1 MNMNIIDYIYPLTT
15 SEQETV
21 SSQTKGW
28 ESVTHAINDLQSE
41 TLTIRFNAPTPVNH
55 LSFTV
60 KGCTHGTLQITG
72 ITEDNMSIPLATNLA
87 NSMMTM
93 ITPTLTTYTYT
104 ITSLTPIQGLLFTFT
119 PLKADAAYT
128 WIVENLMISSTLT
141 DTHPL
146 DYEGLQT
153 VDSQQNINTLHVTST
168 APGNST
174 KAYWIS
180 SLTDTSTRSQF
191 LTLPLPSYPVSGVT
205 LNPLYEG
212 QQLNVYY
219 NQNTVHQLTWDYSPH
234 QNMYSLEDVTSV
246 ENGSLTGLV
255 GAATFTI
262 PPLSQLPLTLTMR
275 VLLTST
281 YPTCTLTFNGTP
293 YTLTITSENISVEDT
308 FNNTQ
313 ITVLEFPQSLAV
325 DAYNHLLDMS
335 LTITADMI
343 ILTATASKLTSQG
356 TIISTDD
363 LGTSSQQI
371 PSAIT
376 ILGQETTVTDTPITL
391 PETEETLYLQ
401 LTRPEPYHTL
411 GTINTQTI
419 TNPLTLIGDDNNSI
433 GYDSEDI
440 NPFNSA
446 ASSHLITTPTTITFT
461 CPNNSLF
468 YTLTTHIKGS
478 LPTSSNTVFLITDT
492 TTGDTLPLQ
501 CEAMN
506 SLETDDQWWTEYA
519 TTFRFP
525 EKYYEH
531 QLTLT
536 ITPLTPLTLSM
547 LRLWNT
553 TAPQQ
558 LIPLDTSNGTS
569 FNPTVSI
576 PLQLLTMSSTP
587 QLTSFTT
594 HLFQAESLTL
604 TNGILNSLTLTTGNT
619 PLLTYTSTQSVS
631 KYTTCGLIPSPR
643 TSWEPLVLNRTLNSQ
658 STGFP
663 YVCHGGTLLLEFT
676 QLTPISLSMDMMLH
690 TLQNLDYQPPEKNEN
705 STTAAT
711 LTEAEKTYY
720 QNPSNI
726 TNPLITISN
735 TQQTTHAIP
744 GIPPHHIQQRSETV
758 SRMTSIHELPHV
770 NENTDYQIVNGQ
782 TLDHTVLLPGHQQ
795 SVSPSDLRMLMNSLT
810 PYTNGK
816 STHQNASRTLSKQ
829 FHLQQF
835 TTRTRNHTAYHT
847 GLLNFTWQPVNT
859 LIDDQLTLTGSM
871 LTIQTPRTLSYM
883 EKTLTHNHTNG
894 ILNSLTLTTG
904 KTPLLTYT
912 STQSVSKYTTC
923 GLIPSP
929 RTSWEPLVLNRT
941 LNSQSTGFPY
951 VCHGGTLLLE
961 FTQLTP
967 ISLSMD
973 MMLHT
978 LQNLDYQPP
987 EKNENSTTAATL
999 TEAEKTYYQNPSN
1012 ITNPL
1017 ITISNTQQ
1025 TTHAIPGIPP
1035 HHIQQRSETVSRMTS
1050 IHELPHVN
1058 ENTDYQIVNGQTLDH
1073 TVLLPGHQQSVSP
1086 SDLRML
1092 MNSLTPYTNGKST
1105 HQNASRTLS
1114 KQFHLQQF
1122 TTRTRNHTAYHTG
1135 LLNFTWQPV
1144 NTLIDD
1150 QLTLT
1155 GSMLT
1160 IQTPRT
1166 LSYMEKT
1173 LTHNHTN
1180 GNGIATISL
1189 TTLHSFRTLNFSN
1202 YSGTTGET
1210 ILLPL
1215 HETPVLTQSYWKQH
1229 PSLNSVW
1236 NDQKV
1241 TWESPS
1247 IVWGTTSPSLPTS
1260 MNFITQNITRAAG
1273 KALNCENIQSLQLPS
1288 LTITHPVEQIT
1299 MLLHLQLLTNT
1310 LTTPPLLTLTFTN
1323 NETVIETTARINPHT
1338 LTLTNLQVPPISL
1351 SKGTW
1356 TIHLSSSVPL
1366 SFLLYQAIIHTSSIS
1381 ILLNAQPHSENGV
1394 WYNIT
1399 SSMMHNTNYT
1409 LPTPVTS
1416 VELQFTL
1423 NNGESFT
1430 NSTITPA
1437 YDTGYTTLPAISTM
1451 NHILRISPQPP
1462 TSLLINQTLLL
1473 QPESL
1478 NLNTSMISTI
1488 NPLAC
1493 MWESTNPDVLTVNQ
1507 YGFISGIQPGTA
1519 QVRVHWLDNI
1529 WESNLITVEE

>member
-60 KGCTHGTLQITG
+60 KGCTHGTLTITG
-72 ITEDNMSIPLATNLA
+72 LTEDNMSIPLATNLA

-180 SLTDTSTRSQF
+180 SLTDTSTRSQY
-191 LTLPLPSYPVSGVT
+191 LTLPLPSYPVSGIT

-212 QQLNVYY
+212 QQINVYY

-576 PLQLLTMSSTP
+576 PLQLLTISSTP

-795 SVSPSDLRMLMNSLT
+795 SVT
-810 PYTNGK
+810 
-816 STHQNASRTLSKQ
+816 
-829 FHLQQF
+829 
-835 TTRTRNHTAYHT
+835 
-847 GLLNFTWQPVNT
+847 
-859 LIDDQLTLTGSM
+859 
-871 LTIQTPRTLSYM
+871 
-883 EKTLTHNHTNG
+883 
-894 ILNSLTLTTG
+894 
-904 KTPLLTYT
+904 
-912 STQSVSKYTTC
+912 
-923 GLIPSP
+923 
-929 RTSWEPLVLNRT
+929 
-941 LNSQSTGFPY
+941 
-951 VCHGGTLLLE
+951 
-961 FTQLTP
+961 
-967 ISLSMD
+967 
-973 MMLHT
+973 
-978 LQNLDYQPP
+978 
-987 EKNENSTTAATL
+987 
-999 TEAEKTYYQNPSN
+999 
-1012 ITNPL
+1012 
-1017 ITISNTQQ
+1017 
-1025 TTHAIPGIPP
+1025 
-1035 HHIQQRSETVSRMTS
+1035 
-1050 IHELPHVN
+1050 
-1058 ENTDYQIVNGQTLDH
+1058 
-1073 TVLLPGHQQSVSP
+1073 P

-1338 LTLTNLQVPPISL
+1338 LTPVDLQFPPISL

-1356 TIHLSSSVPL
+1356 TIHLNSSVPL

>member
-1 MNMNIIDYIYPLTT
+1 MNIIDYIYPLTA
-15 SEQETV
+15 SEQATV

-28 ESVTHAINDLQSE
+28 ESVTHAVNDLQGE
-41 TLTIRFNAPTPVNH
+41 TLTIRFNAPTPVSH

-60 KGCTHGTLQITG
+60 KGCTSGTLQITG
-72 ITEDNMSIPLATNLA
+72 LTEENTSISLATSLA
-87 NSMMTM
+87 SHCETM
-93 ITPTLTTYTYT
+93 ITETLTTYTYA
-104 ITSLTPIQGLLFTFT
+104 ITSITPITGLTFTFT
-119 PLKADAAYT
+119 PITADNSYT
-128 WIVENLMISSTLT
+128 WIVQNLMISSTLS

-153 VDSQQNINTLHVTST
+153 VDSQQNVNTLHVTSYT
-168 APGNST
+168 PAHSE

-212 QQLNVYY
+212 QQINVYY
-219 NQNTVHQLTWDYSPH
+219 NQDTVHQLTWDYSPH
-234 QNMYSLEDVTSV
+234 QNMYSLEDATSV
-246 ENGSLTGLV
+246 ENGTITGLV

-262 PPLSQLPLTLTMR
+262 PPLSQLPLTLTMK

-281 YPTCTLTFNGTP
+281 YPTCCLTIDGTP
-293 YTLTITSENISVEDT
+293 YTLTVTRTKISVEDT
-308 FNNTQ
+308 LNDTQ
-313 ITVLEFPQSLAV
+313 ITVLEFPQPLVV
-325 DAYNHLLDMS
+325 DAYHYLLDMS
-335 LTITADMI
+335 LTITDDTI
-343 ILTATASKLTSQG
+343 ILMATASKLNNQG
-356 TIISTDD
+356 TVINTINC
-363 LGTSSQQI
+363 GTSSLSI
-371 PSAIT
+371 PSATT
-376 ILGQETTVTDTPITL
+376 IQHQETTLANTPITL
-391 PETEETLYLQ
+391 PETDETLYLQ

-411 GTINTQTI
+411 GTINTQTV
-419 TNPLTLIGDDNNSI
+419 TNPLTLIGDDNNNI

-440 NPFNSA
+440 NPFKPA
-446 ASSHLITTPTTITFT
+446 APSHLITTPTSIHFA

-468 YTLTTHIKGS
+468 YTLTTHIMGS
-478 LPTSSNTVFLITDT
+478 LPANSTSVFLITDQ

-501 CEAMN
+501 CEAVN
-506 SLETDDQWWTEYA
+506 TLETDNQYWTEYT

-536 ITPLTPLTLSM
+536 ITPLDPLTVSM

-558 LIPLDTSNGTS
+558 LIPLNTSNGTS
-569 FNPTVSI
+569 FNPTVNI
-576 PLQLLTMSSTP
+576 PLQLLTISSTP
-587 QLTSFTT
+587 QLTEFTT
-594 HLFQAESLTL
+594 HLQQAQSLTL
-604 TNGILNSLTLTTGNT
+604 TNGILLTLTLTNSDT
-619 PLLTYTSTQSVS
+619 HYLTYQSNQSIS
-631 KYTTCGLIPSPR
+631 KYTTCGLIPSPL

-658 STGFP
+658 SISFP

-676 QLTPISLSMDMMLH
+676 QLTPITLSMDMMLH
-690 TLQNLDYQPPEKNEN
+690 TLQNLDYQTPEQNEN
-705 STTAAT
+705 SRTAAT

-720 QNPSNI
+720 QNPSDI

-735 TQQTTHAIP
+735 NTIARNSNPT
-744 GIPPHHIQQRSETV
+744 IPPHHIQQRSETV
-758 SRMTSIHELPHV
+758 SSMTSVHTLPHV

-782 TLDHTVLLPGHQQ
+782 TLDHTLLLPGHQQ
-795 SVSPSDLRMLMNSLT
+795 TVPLSDTRMLMNNLT

-816 STHQNASRTLSKQ
+816 SNHQNRSMTLNKQ

-835 TTRTRNHTAYHT
+835 TTRTHNHTAYHT

-859 LIDDQLTLTGSM
+859 LID
-871 LTIQTPRTLSYM
+871 
-883 EKTLTHNHTNG
+883 N
-894 ILNSLTLTTG
+894 
-904 KTPLLTYT
+904 
-912 STQSVSKYTTC
+912 
-923 GLIPSP
+923 
-929 RTSWEPLVLNRT
+929 
-941 LNSQSTGFPY
+941 
-951 VCHGGTLLLE
+951 
-961 FTQLTP
+961 
-967 ISLSMD
+967 
-973 MMLHT
+973 
-978 LQNLDYQPP
+978 
-987 EKNENSTTAATL
+987 
-999 TEAEKTYYQNPSN
+999 
-1012 ITNPL
+1012 
-1017 ITISNTQQ
+1017 
-1025 TTHAIPGIPP
+1025 
-1035 HHIQQRSETVSRMTS
+1035 
-1050 IHELPHVN
+1050 
-1058 ENTDYQIVNGQTLDH
+1058 
-1073 TVLLPGHQQSVSP
+1073 
-1086 SDLRML
+1086 
-1092 MNSLTPYTNGKST
+1092 
-1105 HQNASRTLS
+1105 
-1114 KQFHLQQF
+1114 
-1122 TTRTRNHTAYHTG
+1122 
-1135 LLNFTWQPV
+1135 
-1144 NTLIDD
+1144 

-1189 TTLHSFRTLNFSN
+1189 TSLRPFRTLNFSK
-1202 YSGTTGET
+1202 YSGTLGET

-1215 HETPVLTQSYWKQH
+1215 HETPVLTQSYWEQH

-1241 TWESPS
+1241 TWESPL
-1247 IVWGTTSPSLPTS
+1247 IVWGANSPTLPTS
-1260 MNFITQNITRAAG
+1260 MSFIPQNVTHATG
-1273 KALNCENIQSLQLPS
+1273 KALHCENIQTLQLPS
-1288 LTITHPVEQIT
+1288 VTITHPVEQINT
-1299 MLLHLQLLTNT
+1299 ILHLQLVSANLTES
-1310 LTTPPLLTLTFTN
+1310 PLVTLTFTN
-1323 NETVIETTARINPHT
+1323 NETIIQTVAQINPHQ
-1338 LTLTNLQVPPISL
+1338 LTPVDLQFPPISL

-1356 TIHLSSSVPL
+1356 TIHLNSSIPL

-1381 ILLNAQPHSENGV
+1381 ILLNSAPQSENGV

-1409 LPTPVTS
+1409 LPAPVTT
-1416 VELQFTL
+1416 VKLQFTL

-1437 YDTGYTTLPAISTM
+1437 YDTGYTTLPAINTM

-1462 TSLLINQTLLL
+1462 TSMLINQTLLL

-1478 NLNTSMISTI
+1478 NLNTSMITMI

-1519 QVRVHWLDNI
+1519 HIRVHWLDNV